1 MSPLQEQAL
10 PGCRPDGVMLVDLEA
25 ALLAAPPRAEA
36 VIAAVRRDL
45 RKLGELGRA
54 WWRGG
59 KEWSRFLEES
69 LAGYP
74 GEHLPIREDVLACL
88 KDLQRNG
95 KKIFFLTH
103 LPPAWVRAFLTQHGL
118 AGEILALEGDRQAS
132 RSHKLAAAQQWCAA
146 QAAATPQIWDC
157 PDRTAE
163 PSLRRV
169 IAEHNILFFPSDAPP
184 CPWGARLRATV
195 EALRPHQWVK
205 NVLVF
210 IPLLVGHQW
219 GSAARLGAAGLA
231 LVAFSATA
239 SSVYVLND
247 LFDLDADRRHPQKR
261 RRPFAAG
268 RLPVTA
274 APLLLAVLV
283 AVALGVSAL
292 LPALFLGTLGLYAF
306 CSLAYALWLKWKPMI
321 DVVLLA
327 ELYTLRVLAGGVV
340 VGVTPSEWLLGFSLF
355 MFLSLAFAKRHAELT
370 RLKSESQWGARGYL
384 VHDLGLIET
393 LGAASAYLA
402 VLVLAL
408 YIQAPGTRAL
418 YHQPAALWLLC
429 PLLLY
434 WTSRLWL
441 IARRGLLDEDPI
453 VFAFRDRVSLAVATL
468 CAAIL
473 AVATFC

>member
-1 MSPLQEQAL
+1 
-10 PGCRPDGVMLVDLEA
+10 VLVDLEA
-25 ALLAAPPRAEA
+25 ALLAALPRAEA
-36 VIAAVRRDL
+36 VIAAVRSNP
-45 RKLGELGRA
+45 RKLWELGRA
-54 WWRGG
+54 WWQGG
-59 KEWSRFLEES
+59 KEWSRFLDEC
-69 LAGYP
+69 LAVYP
-74 GEHLPIREDVLACL
+74 GDHLPIREDVLACL
-88 KDLQRNG
+88 KDLQRTGG
-95 KKIFFLTH
+95 KIVFLTN
-103 LPPAWVRAFLTQHGL
+103 LPPAWVRAFLAQHGL
-118 AGEILALEGDRQAS
+118 AGEILPLEGDRQAS

-146 QAAATPQIWDC
+146 HAVPAPQIRDC
-157 PDRTAE
+157 QGRTRE
-163 PSLRRV
+163 S
-169 IAEHNILFFPSDAPP
+169 APRQAGSEQNTVLLSGDTP
-184 CPWGARLRATV
+184 PLSMGHRLRATV

-205 NVLVF
+205 NILVF

-219 GSAARLGAAGLA
+219 DSASRLGAAGLA

-268 RLPVTA
+268 RLPVTT
-274 APLLLAVLV
+274 APFLLAVLV
-283 AVALGVSAL
+283 TVALGACAL
-292 LPALFLGTLGLYAF
+292 LPGLFLGTLGLYAF

-327 ELYTLRVLAGGVV
+327 GLYTLRVLAGGVV

-355 MFLSLAFAKRHAELT
+355 MFMSLAFAKRHAELT

-408 YIQAPGTRAL
+408 YIQAPGTRTL
-418 YHQPAALWLLC
+418 YRQPAALWLLC

-453 VFAFRDRVSLAVATL
+453 VFAFRDRVSLGVATL
-468 CAAIL
+468 CGAIL
-473 AVATFC
+473 AVATFW

>member
-1 MSPLQEQAL
+1 M
-10 PGCRPDGVMLVDLEA
+10 
-25 ALLAAPPRAEA
+25 
-36 VIAAVRRDL
+36 
-45 RKLGELGRA
+45 
-54 WWRGG
+54 
-59 KEWSRFLEES
+59 
-69 LAGYP
+69 
-74 GEHLPIREDVLACL
+74 
-88 KDLQRNG
+88 
-95 KKIFFLTH
+95 
-103 LPPAWVRAFLTQHGL
+103 
-118 AGEILALEGDRQAS
+118 
-132 RSHKLAAAQQWCAA
+132 
-146 QAAATPQIWDC
+146 
-157 PDRTAE
+157 
-163 PSLRRV
+163 
-169 IAEHNILFFPSDAPP
+169 
-184 CPWGARLRATV
+184 
-195 EALRPHQWVK
+195 
-205 NVLVF
+205 
-210 IPLLVGHQW
+210 
-219 GSAARLGAAGLA
+219 
-231 LVAFSATA
+231 
-239 SSVYVLND
+239 LND

>member
-1 MSPLQEQAL
+1 
-10 PGCRPDGVMLVDLEA
+10 MLVDLEA

-184 CPWGARLRATV
+184 VHGVLGCGQRWRHCGRINGSRMFLFLYRCLWG
-195 EALRPHQWVK
+195 
-205 NVLVF
+205 
-210 IPLLVGHQW
+210 ISG
-219 GSAARLGAAGLA
+219 G
-231 LVAFSATA
+231 
-239 SSVYVLND
+239 
-247 LFDLDADRRHPQKR
+247 RRHVLGQPGWR
-261 RRPFAAG
+261 WW
-268 RLPVTA
+268 RL
-274 APLLLAVLV
+274 
-283 AVALGVSAL
+283 
-292 LPALFLGTLGLYAF
+292 
-306 CSLAYALWLKWKPMI
+306 
-321 DVVLLA
+321 
-327 ELYTLRVLAGGVV
+327 
-340 VGVTPSEWLLGFSLF
+340 
-355 MFLSLAFAKRHAELT
+355 
-370 RLKSESQWGARGYL
+370 AR
-384 VHDLGLIET
+384 
-393 LGAASAYLA
+393 
-402 VLVLAL
+402 
-408 YIQAPGTRAL
+408 QPRA
-418 YHQPAALWLLC
+418 C
-429 PLLLY
+429 M
-434 WTSRLWL
+434 
-441 IARRGLLDEDPI
+441 
-453 VFAFRDRVSLAVATL
+453 
-468 CAAIL
+468 C
-473 AVATFC
+473 